1 MDFANML
8 LKVLRAAAE
17 GTILVKKIGSLI
29 GSMEDSS
36 GTTIAHM
43 SDEQLVSLL
52 RSRPTK
58 TPEELLEIGRKQI
71 DSTSTPSSLNKLVSK
86 IEGTDS

>member
-1 MDFANML
+1 MNFASTL

-17 GTILVKKIGSLI
+17 GTILVKKISSLI

-36 GTTIAHM
+36 GTSIAHM
-43 SDEQLVSLL
+43 SDAQLVSLL

-58 TPEELLEIGRKQI
+58 TPEELLEIGRRQ
-71 DSTSTPSSLNKLVSK
+71 V
-86 IEGTDS
+86 EGTES